1 MFKTFAGSKHLA
13 FLIFFLVG
21 KGKTWSCAKCIF
33 CCKSRWSSSYGNL
46 ICYRD
51 DKNLEAGHDK
61 YREVTAIWFGIAP
74 TKILREVMTDIERV
88 LTEIVRVATNIQK
101 VSINFV
107 REWCIEPCSASL
119 FTRSIFILFS
129 KFQGPWVFSRDSNIT
144 RQTLPIEEL
153 SAANWGQLSAHAQNQ
168 STFATSYCAV
178 LTSIALIPWATALFF
193 SPFLH
198 RVPKRLLQTTEMLC
212 EFGANVNYSN
222 DVLFGDTPIHFAA
235 VCNNYELIE
244 LLFRHK
250 ANIHARNHAGY
261 TPLHVAAQNG
271 NEASVTALF
280 LCGAD
285 INSTENYCWYTPL
298 HLAVIGQFETVVKAL
313 VLYGAK
319 INQSDNCNL
328 TPIDRCQSRKIRNIL
343 IGALHPECLNLE
355 SSCLRVIRGIVRR
368 VTGIYGFDNLPL
380 PITLRRKLKL
390 MQWTIFISF

>member
-1 MFKTFAGSKHLA
+1 MFDNTLIKVTKMSRIRRFQKDDGS
-13 FLIFFLVG
+13 
-21 KGKTWSCAKCIF
+21 
-33 CCKSRWSSSYGNL
+33 
-46 ICYRD
+46 
-51 DKNLEAGHDK
+51 
-61 YREVTAIWFGIAP
+61 
-74 TKILREVMTDIERV
+74 
-88 LTEIVRVATNIQK
+88 
-101 VSINFV
+101 VSIFKRFKYNAANSTNRRALSSQLRTAV
-107 REWCIEPCSASL
+107 SACAEPEHLRNLLLRGADVNCIDPLGYSPLLLALSASG
-119 FTRSIFILFS
+119 S
-129 KFQGPWVFSRDSNIT
+129 
-144 RQTLPIEEL
+144 E
-153 SAANWGQLSAHAQNQ
+153 
-168 STFATSYCAV
+168 
-178 LTSIALIPWATALFF
+178 
-193 SPFLH
+193 
-198 RVPKRLLQTTEMLC
+198 RLLQTTEMLC

-355 SSCLRVIRGIVRR
+355 ASCLRVIRGIVRR

-390 MQWTIFISF
+390 MQ